1 MSTETVAAAI
11 PAAVD
16 TAAATVPAAG
26 GGPDVPV
33 TPVETPQ
40 TPETDVVAKR
50 AVTLEEV
57 RAARKAA
64 EASKAATTETPKTET
79 PKTDAPKIDVKPDE
93 VTQFARLSKELREA
107 KAALKAAEAKGSVAG
122 VAEKVQKLIAE
133 GKHLEAMAAAGINL
147 DAAVTQQLSLAPGA
161 DASGKT
167 DAEKKLEDLE
177 RRFAEQDKTNE
188 QRNAEASAA
197 RVEQAVK
204 IVGDHVTKNAAE
216 FKYLARN
223 PEWVKEA
230 YLGAETAYAEITKD
244 GATLTAAQ
252 KDKLV
257 LDALALAEKRHAATA
272 KLYAESHGGDLGQGA
287 KPTVSPPQTASAP
300 ATFDASMRGGTVRP
314 AVKGKLTWDE
324 LRTRRR
330 QEARAHKG

>member
-1 MSTETVAAAI
+1 MSTTADATAIAAAN
-11 PAAVD
+11 PAA
-16 TAAATVPAAG
+16 AAVPAAG
-26 GGPDVPV
+26 DGPDAPV
-33 TPVETPQ
+33 TPVETPPQ

-50 AVTLEEV
+50 DVTLEEV

-64 EASKAATTETPKTET
+64 EASKAPATEPPKTET
-79 PKTDAPKIDVKPDE
+79 PKAEAPKIDAKADE

-133 GKHLEAMAAAGINL
+133 GKHLEAMTAAGINL

-287 KPTVSPPQTASAP
+287 KPAVSPPQTAPAP

-314 AVKGKLTWDE
+314 AVKGTLTWDE

-330 QEARAHKG
+330 QEARAKG